1 MVKHMYPALNMVA
14 LATPL
19 MLVLTHAN
27 AQQQSVKIL
36 TPTEDTC
43 DAYTSAI
50 DANEQQLLLGLGGWA
65 IGYFSGV
72 AQGAEID
79 FLRETSAPV
88 LFKQLYSIC
97 LSTPDKPLSVA
108 AEAMARELIATYQR
122 R

>member
-1 MVKHMYPALNMVA
+1 MYPALNMVA

-36 TPTEDTC
+36 TPSEDTC
-43 DAYTSAI
+43 HAYTSAI

-65 IGYFSGV
+65 LGYFSGV

-79 FLRETSAPV
+79 ILRGPPPRCCSNNSIPSASAHLISV
-88 LFKQLYSIC
+88 CRSLWGW
-97 LSTPDKPLSVA
+97 PD
-108 AEAMARELIATYQR
+108 RGQ
-122 R
+122 